1 MMKRSQTLIP
11 SVVLVV
17 LLSLLVPG
25 FANAEIISAGVSFT
39 STKGN
44 GHTDDIKRM
53 IGWQFTVGANP
64 IVVMELGFQDYSP
77 DGLLTS
83 HQVGIWQLSNQ
94 VLIDSAVVPGGK
106 SGTLDGFFRYA
117 PLASPTTLASG
128 TTYVIAGFDNGADRH
143 VWDVALIAYPNMQVN
158 GFSVDPAITLGA
170 AGTARGPWMES
181 FGFPTS
187 TVPDARAALMGPNL
201 KYSVVPEPST
211 FVISV
216 GLILVG
222 LAGYGWRRKRRF
234 PD

>member
-1 MMKRSQTLIP
+1 MMKRSQTIVP
-11 SVVLVV
+11 SAVLVA
-17 LLSLLVPG
+17 LLPLLVPG
-25 FANAEIISAGVSFT
+25 FADAEIISAGISFT
-39 STKGN
+39 STNGN
-44 GHTDDIKRM
+44 GHTDSMSRM
-53 IGWQFTVGANP
+53 IGWQFTVGADP
-64 IVVMELGFQDYSP
+64 IAVTELGFQDFGL

-83 HQVGIWQLSNQ
+83 HQVGIWRLSDQ
-94 VLIDSAVVPGGK
+94 VLVDSVVVPSGA

-117 PLASPTTLASG
+117 PLVSPATLASA

-143 VWDVALIAYPNMQVN
+143 VWDVAISGYPNMEVN

-170 AGTARGPWMES
+170 AGTARGPAMAG

-211 FVISV
+211 FVISM
-216 GLILVG
+216 GLVLVG
-222 LAGYGWRRKRRF
+222 LAGYGWRRKRRL